1 MSYALLVASCSE
13 QKDELRRG
21 TRGRQSHRHVDRSR
35 NRAKEERELKKKL
48 ASIKTLG
55 DSSDE
60 EGDKDK
66 DKGGGA
72 KDWVA
77 KSRAVEV
84 QKKERAKLEAELKRR
99 QFEAQD
105 DEAEVRGWKQTPC
118 TMQPAPCTCT
128 APHAPL
134 PPHHS
139 EVRGWKQTPCTLHHA
154 LHRTL
159 LSHHT
164 TAPPPRSAHQPGDGA
179 RVQAVRGGARTR

>member
-118 TMQPAPCTCT
+118 TM
-128 APHAPL
+128 
-134 PPHHS
+134 
-139 EVRGWKQTPCTLHHA
+139 HHA